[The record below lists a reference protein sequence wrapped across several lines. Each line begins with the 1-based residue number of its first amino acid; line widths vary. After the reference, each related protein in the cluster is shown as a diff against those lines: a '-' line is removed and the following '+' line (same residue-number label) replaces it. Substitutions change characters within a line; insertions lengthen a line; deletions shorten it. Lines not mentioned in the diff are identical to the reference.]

1 MLMPALHVE
10 TRAIA
15 SLKPN
20 PRNARTHSKKQVRQ
34 IAESIRVFGFTNPVL
49 IDDGDGII
57 AGHGRIAAAK
67 LLGFSEVPVIRLSA
81 MTEAEKRAYVIADN
95 KLALNAG
102 WDEDLLALE
111 LGELAVLDLDFD
123 LTLTG
128 FEMAEIDLLIDGRPG
143 HDPTADAVPETD
155 PTAPPISRPGD
166 LWLCGQHRVFCGDAT
181 KPESFAAL
189 MTDERA
195 QLVFVDPPYNVPI
208 DG

>member
-143 HDPTADAVPETD
+143 HDRPPTRYQRPTLPPCRSAGRATCGFAD
-155 PTAPPISRPGD
+155 PTGSSAAMPQSPKTSPP
-166 LWLCGQHRVFCGDAT
+166 
-181 KPESFAAL
+181 
-189 MTDERA
+189 
-195 QLVFVDPPYNVPI
+195 
-208 DG
+208 